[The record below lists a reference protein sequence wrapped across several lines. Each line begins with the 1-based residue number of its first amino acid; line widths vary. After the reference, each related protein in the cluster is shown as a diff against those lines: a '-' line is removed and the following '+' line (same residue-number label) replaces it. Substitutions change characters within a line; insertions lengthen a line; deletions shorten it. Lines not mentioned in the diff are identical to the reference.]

1 MKFEID
7 HVTIIYPNEDS
18 GTERKIE
25 IENNSEL
32 LQLHFIDKRDLKPG
46 GMTLTKTQVELL
58 RDTLNLILKNRN
70 NINVLNLISEMFKIF
85 ERKHL
90 KL

>member
-32 LQLHFIDKRDLKPG
+32 LQLHFIDKRDLKSG
-46 GMTLTKTQVELL
+46 GMTLTKP
-58 RDTLNLILKNRN
+58 KW
-70 NINVLNLISEMFKIF
+70 SY
-85 ERKHL
+85 
-90 KL
+90 